1 MPAESRIQVHAHY
14 VFAPDVL
21 HMFPGISVDE
31 YGNVGKLAAVCM
43 HSVQAE
49 EVIE

>member
-1 MPAESRIQVHAHY
+1 MRIMFLHLM
-14 VFAPDVL
+14 FL